1 MGKRELIQV
10 PIAGIGVTRRPG
22 VLTTL
27 LGSCVG
33 MVMQDLRNGVAV
45 LAHVV
50 RPSGKGA
57 GMGPGYFADVAAPR
71 ARDLAIQNGAD
82 PRELM
87 VRIAGGGRMVEG
99 GVDIGT
105 QNVEAVKEATYAL
118 GMVFGGR
125 IKGPSDGGCYI
136 VVDSATGRVVVHR
149 LQGRA
154 LDDEAWQALQ
164 RELGVIA

>member
-1 MGKRELIQV
+1 MGERRLIQV
-10 PIAGIGVTRRPG
+10 PIAGIGVVRRPG

-33 MVMQDLRNGVAV
+33 MVVQDLRNGVAV
-45 LAHVV
+45 LAHIV
-50 RPSGKGA
+50 RPKGTGA

-87 VRIAGGGRMVEG
+87 VRIAGGGRMVEN
-99 GVDIGT
+99 GVDIGA
-105 QNVEAVKEATYAL
+105 QNCEAVKEATYAL

-125 IKGPSDGGCYI
+125 IKGPSDGGCY
-136 VVDSATGRVVVHR
+136 VAVDSATGKVALHK
-149 LQGRA
+149 LQGRS
-154 LDDEAWQALQ
+154 LDDDAWSKLQ
-164 RELGVIA
+164 KELGVLL